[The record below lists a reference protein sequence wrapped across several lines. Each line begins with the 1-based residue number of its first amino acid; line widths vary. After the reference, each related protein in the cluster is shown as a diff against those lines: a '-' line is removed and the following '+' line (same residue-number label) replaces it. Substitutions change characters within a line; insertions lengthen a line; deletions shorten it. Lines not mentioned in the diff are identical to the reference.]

1 MRDGGNFEIYPSI
14 FSSLL
19 LTVLKTNTKG
29 RKQSEPQVCNLIER
43 YSGTGAFLWILLSF
57 KNTVFVEHLRW
68 LLLKGNK
75 NKNVKVV
82 AMIGAL

>member
-29 RKQSEPQVCNLIER
+29 RKQSEAQACNLIER
-43 YSGTGAFLWILLSF
+43 DSGTDAFL
-57 KNTVFVEHLRW
+57 
-68 LLLKGNK
+68 
-75 NKNVKVV
+75 
-82 AMIGAL
+82 